1 MAHHLVPLGE
11 DLVTVA
17 GRRNPLAG
25 AVFYDVACGTG
36 SALLYARE
44 GAQATGVDLTVELNL
59 DP

>member
-1 MAHHLVPLGE
+1 MAV
-11 DLVTVA
+11 V
-17 GRRNPLAG
+17 GRHNLLAG

-44 GAQATGVDLTVELNL
+44 RAQATGVDLTVELNL